1 MRVPVL
7 MTAICLTTLSA
18 CAQPG
23 PGYAEGGPPPGY
35 GQGGTAYAQGGTA
48 YAQNAPPPGAP
59 QAGPGYSG
67 GWAGGMQ
74 GAGGQDQAPPQ
85 NGYGAPPAPMGQPEA
100 GSGGGHG
107 GQFRA
112 KFEAANVTHDG
123 RLTQQQAQA
132 GGMKAIARNFAQI
145 DRDQKGYVTEQDI
158 KAWRHE
164 KHAEKAQAKQSSQGY
179 PPPAPAGGYG
189 QAPAN
194 GQQY

>member
-7 MTAICLTTLSA
+7 MAAICLTTLSA
-18 CAQPG
+18 CAQPA
-23 PGYAEGGPPPGY
+23 PGYGEGAPPPGY
-35 GQGGTAYAQGGTA
+35 GQGGTS
-48 YAQNAPPPGAP
+48 YAQNAPPQGAP
-59 QAGPGYSG
+59 QGAPGYGG

-74 GAGGQDQAPPQ
+74 GAGGQDQSPPQ
-85 NGYGAPPAPMGQPEA
+85 SGYSPPAPPMGQPGAE
-100 GSGGGHG
+100 SGGGGHR

-112 KFEAANVTHDG
+112 KFEEANVTHDG

-132 GGMKAIARNFAQI
+132 GGMKAVARNFAQI

-164 KHAEKAQAKQSSQGY
+164 KHAEKVQAKQSSQGY